1 MEFTEQQREIEAIKR
16 LKYRYMRGIDE
27 KRWDQIEACFVPDA
41 TCAYSGGKYAF
52 SGRDAIMKFLTES
65 MARPTFLSSHR
76 ITQPEI
82 DLTSDT
88 TATGI
93 WALEDYVIDE
103 QYGLTIHGAAFYRDQ
118 YAMRGM
124 SQTHRL
130 CLLFRATCAR
140 RRPIE
145 RSTKRDSG
153 ECPSRA
159 DRMRIMRAV
168 MRSSEIGLD
177 RGRNFAREVRGS

>member
-1 MEFTEQQREIEAIKR
+1 MDFTQQLREVEAIKR

-27 KRWDQIEACFVPDA
+27 KRWEQIEACFVPDA
-41 TCAYSGGKYAF
+41 TCAYSGDKYAF

-118 YAMRGM
+118 YVKVG
-124 SQTHRL
+124 
-130 CLLFRATCAR
+130 
-140 RRPIE
+140 
-145 RSTKRDSG
+145 G
-153 ECPSRA
+153 EWKIQHTGYTRTFEQMQSRK
-159 DRMRIMRAV
+159 
-168 MRSSEIGLD
+168 D
-177 RGRNFAREVRGS
+177 RGWNVTQRGF